1 MDIFLA
7 CSETLLLYNTKYM
20 SWKRQ
25 DSIPISGIVRCTCKS
40 VTECCSYNAQT
51 SFGNLMREFYFTE
64 ECKKEVARFAKNF
77 LPILFNLFTT
87 EPENTKDTTRLAV
100 LETTKCYLHIADTAV
115 FILQ

>member
-1 MDIFLA
+1 MSLGQRLA
-7 CSETLLLYNTKYM
+7 LTMLKHLL
-20 SWKRQ
+20 
-25 DSIPISGIVRCTCKS
+25 
-40 VTECCSYNAQT
+40 
-51 SFGNLMREFYFTE
+51 EFNDMNELNFTE

-100 LETTKCYLHIADTAV
+100 LETTKCYLNIADTAV